1 MELTIRNGLFEK
13 LLTTFGLFLL
23 CELTITG
30 LIVNHTQH
38 AGFEDGNDGGSIVVS
53 LSSTPGAEAAAFGE
67 TISKDNP
74 EATNQQQA
82 QTTPEITQPV
92 EKVER
97 NDLIPDFPKETEVVE
112 KDYVSEP
119 QTETIVPAPKEA
131 PEIPQDTIKTTIPES
146 KTPPEPAPTQ
156 TEVAE
161 TVIDQEPKAEPTPI
175 TAKVQKP
182 KPKPKPPVYKQPE
195 PKIEPR
201 QTQQKQKVK
210 EKPAP
215 QKTSTRQ
222 PTEQA
227 DTGSHKEAVEA
238 TNSGLTSD
246 NQRSSGQKGVTSTK
260 STNTGSSNQQS
271 PNSGAGQKATGD
283 YWKAVQIRLARN
295 KRYPRKAKRRQMQG
309 VTLVEITLLA
319 SGKLKSYQILE
330 SSGFPLLDQA
340 ATKMV
345 GKSAPFP
352 QFPASITKP
361 QMTRQIPVHFNLKN

>member
-23 CELTITG
+23 CGLTITG

-53 LSSTPGAEAAAFGE
+53 LSSAPGAEAAAFGE

-82 QTTPEITQPV
+82 KTTPEITQPV

-97 NDLIPDFPKETEVVE
+97 NDLIPDIPKETEVAE
-112 KDYVSEP
+112 KDYVPEP
-119 QTETIVPAPKEA
+119 QTETIVPVPKEA
-131 PEIPQDTIKTTIPES
+131 PETPKDTITNTIPEP
-146 KTPPEPAPTQ
+146 KTPPEPVPSQ
-156 TEVAE
+156 TDVAE
-161 TVIDQEPKAEPTPI
+161 TVIDQKPKAEPTPI

-195 PKIEPR
+195 

-215 QKTSTRQ
+215 QKTSTPQ
-222 PTEQA
+222 PKEQA

-238 TNSGLTSD
+238 TNSGLTND

-260 STNTGSSNQQS
+260 SANTGSSSQQNR
-271 PNSGAGQKATGD
+271 NSGAGQKATGD

-309 VTLVEITLLA
+309 VTLVELTLLA
-319 SGKLKSYQILE
+319 SGKVESYQVLK

-340 ATKMV
+340 AIKMIE
-345 GKSAPFP
+345 KSAPFP
-352 QFPASITKP
+352 QFPASITEP